1 VLPGRPRRRREI
13 AHATASRILIG
24 PTLNSVSVTML
35 AAIPVEL
42 ACQLC
47 WLRAVLVAFAYVP
60 DTGSEMI
67 SSPKLEDETWNHGPP
82 SAPFRIVFFTIW
94 FIGIFFAHFRA
105 LEVFS

>member
-1 VLPGRPRRRREI
+1 
-13 AHATASRILIG
+13 
-24 PTLNSVSVTML
+24 
-35 AAIPVEL
+35 
-42 ACQLC
+42 
-47 WLRAVLVAFAYVP
+47 
-60 DTGSEMI
+60 MI